1 MTRHGWGS
9 LLPALTARRPRCFP
23 SPYRRGIAMSILNGE
38 GRVQGSGVGTPR
50 HAAIS
55 GAGELLERR
64 CLFASI
70 APTARGRL
78 EELTDRSMAASLR
91 QALRQLSEQG
101 AERTESHP
109 FQLTCGHRLGEAFT
123 PQLYPTALLSLT
135 STGLEADRPF
145 VPFVDSSGSCLHRT
159 RELAL
164 EGAIDEFIE
173 RQLLLAVWFGVHA
186 IEIGLCTRDVRATGG
201 RAADLDLLARLSAN
215 GTLRLFTVPSSF
227 GRHHAL
233 AVYEGRERGIHF
245 SVGSACSGSPLVA
258 LRKALMELWH
268 GVVYQAAHVDRL
280 PPWELDVLKV
290 GFLASNR
297 PGTAARFPPWRQA
310 GGEMS
315 ARDFLGQ
322 PPVALTATLNLLR
335 DWSSN
340 VFAYQRREAGRHF
353 CRVASPDFYVHFN
366 PGVALNFDNR
376 FAAQMGMTDVP
387 APQRTQIPFP

>member
-1 MTRHGWGS
+1 MTGGGWGC

-78 EELTDRSMAASLR
+78 GELSDRSMAASLR
-91 QALRQLSEQG
+91 RALQQLGDQG
-101 AERTESHP
+101 AERIEAHP
-109 FQLTCGHRLGEAFT
+109 FQLTCVHRLGESFT
-123 PQLYPTALLSLT
+123 SQLYPTALLTLT

-145 VPFVDSSGSCLHRT
+145 VPFIDSSGSCLHRT
-159 RELAL
+159 QELAL

-173 RQLLLAVWFGVHA
+173 RQLLLAAWFGVHA
-186 IEIGLCTRDVRATGG
+186 HEIRLCTRDVRAIGG
-201 RAADLDLLARLSAN
+201 RAADLDLLARLTGN
-215 GTLRLFTVPSSF
+215 GTLRLFTVPSPF
-227 GRHHAL
+227 GRHHVL
-233 AVYEGRERGIHF
+233 AIYEGRERGIHF
-245 SVGSACSGSPLVA
+245 SVGSACSGLPVIA

-290 GFLASNR
+290 GFLAANR
-297 PGTAARFPPWRQA
+297 PGTAAHFPPWGQA

-315 ARDFLGQ
+315 ANDFLGQ
-322 PPVALTATLNLLR
+322 PPVPLSATLNLLH

-340 VFAYQRREAGRHF
+340 LVAYQRREAGRHF

-376 FAAQMGMTDVP
+376 SATLMGMTHVP
-387 APQRTQIPFP
+387 AQQLTQIPFP